1 MIKTACLQSYNQ
13 LVVTWYTAVRLWFWL
28 RLFLLRNQEG
38 YTFVPRVYC
47 AAPRRTGDK
56 TGFLGP
62 HTGREYKKS
71 QDPQSLAR
79 VHPLPSIR
87 ERLFFTFARRP
98 FVQFARRM
106 RRFLQ
111 NS

>member
-28 RLFLLRNQEG
+28 RLFLPRNQEG
-38 YTFVPRVYC
+38 YTFVSADC
-47 AAPRRTGDK
+47 SPRRTRDK

-62 HTGREYKKS
+62 DTVHEYKKS

-111 NS
+111 NSQ

>member
-13 LVVTWYTAVRLWFWL
+13 LVVTWYAAVRLWFWL

-47 AAPRRTGDK
+47 AAPRTGDK

-62 HTGREYKKS
+62 HK
-71 QDPQSLAR
+71 
-79 VHPLPSIR
+79 
-87 ERLFFTFARRP
+87 
-98 FVQFARRM
+98 
-106 RRFLQ
+106 
-111 NS
+111 

>member
-28 RLFLLRNQEG
+28 RLFLPRNQEG
-38 YTFVPRVYC
+38 YTFVPRSRRRG
-47 AAPRRTGDK
+47 PRPDTGDK

-62 HTGREYKKS
+62 PTEYKKS

-87 ERLFFTFARRP
+87 ERLFFAFARRP
-98 FVQFARRM
+98 FIKFARRM
-106 RRFLQ
+106 SGFLQ